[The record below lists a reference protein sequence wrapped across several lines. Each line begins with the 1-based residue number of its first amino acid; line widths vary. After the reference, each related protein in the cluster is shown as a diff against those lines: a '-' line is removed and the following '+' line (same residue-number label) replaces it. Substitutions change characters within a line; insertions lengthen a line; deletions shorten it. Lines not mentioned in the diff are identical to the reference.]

1 MSSNSCMQRASA
13 AYHHQMATSAPT
25 ATSYPQ
31 SYAPAS
37 AYHHP
42 HPYSNMD
49 YLTPPMGHT
58 QVAMNHHMSTSA
70 SNAAVMSAAQMNS
83 AVMSSHGLH
92 HPSSGQTIAS
102 RVSPLN
108 GGLSS
113 IQDCQDYNPDKVS
126 WSTKFQTL

>member
-1 MSSNSCMQRASA
+1 MQRASA

-31 SYAPAS
+31 SYGPAS

-49 YLTPPMGHT
+49 YLTPPMGHHT
-58 QVAMNHHMSTSA
+58 QAAMNHHMSTNA
-70 SNAAVMSAAQMNS
+70 SNAAMSAAQMNS

-92 HPSSGQTIAS
+92 HPSSGQSIAP
-102 RVSPLN
+102 RASPLN

-113 IQDCQDYNPDKVS
+113 LPECQEYNEKS
-126 WSTKFQTL
+126 WLGSKFQVL